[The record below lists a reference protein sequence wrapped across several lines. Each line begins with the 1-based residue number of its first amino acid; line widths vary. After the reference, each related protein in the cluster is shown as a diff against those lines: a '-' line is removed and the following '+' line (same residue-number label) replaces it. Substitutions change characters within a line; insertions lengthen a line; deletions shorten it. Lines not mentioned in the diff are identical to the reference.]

1 MWTPA
6 TRAQHSRDSL
16 RFATD
21 LTDEE
26 FAVVEPIFPAPAGI
40 GRPPTALREILQA
53 NFYVMRAGCPWRMLP
68 DCFPPHQTV
77 YRRFAIW
84 RDDGTWEAVNHHL
97 VMADPRACW
106 SRCVTVGW
114 C

>member
-26 FAVVEPIFPAPAGI
+26 FAVVEPVFPGPAGI
-40 GRPPTALREILQA
+40 GRPPTPLREILQA
-53 NFYVMRAGCPWRMLP
+53 IFYVMRAGCP
-68 DCFPPHQTV
+68 
-77 YRRFAIW
+77 
-84 RDDGTWEAVNHHL
+84 
-97 VMADPRACW
+97 
-106 SRCVTVGW
+106 
-114 C
+114 

>member
-26 FAVVEPIFPAPAGI
+26 FAVVEPVFPGPAKTRYPRKFRQKLEKIAVARDERG
-40 GRPPTALREILQA
+40 T
-53 NFYVMRAGCPWRMLP
+53 RAGREKKRPEDRMP
-68 DCFPPHQTV
+68 DELWE
-77 YRRFAIW
+77 RRARW
-84 RDDGTWEAVNHHL
+84 N
-97 VMADPRACW
+97 
-106 SRCVTVGW
+106 
-114 C
+114 